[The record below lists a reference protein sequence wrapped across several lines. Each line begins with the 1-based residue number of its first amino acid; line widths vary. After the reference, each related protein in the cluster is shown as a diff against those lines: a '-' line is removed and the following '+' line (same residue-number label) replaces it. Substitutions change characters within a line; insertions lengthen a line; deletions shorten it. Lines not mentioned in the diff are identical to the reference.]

1 VKRRAAHEGSTGSDM
16 NDRFGSRSPETHVI
30 VLIILIR
37 VGKSG
42 LFIGVIAIGVVIVLF
57 IVLII
62 LVELNIKF
70 VVFILI
76 FIPFLIILVVV
87 NVGILLILKLVF
99 FLLRLFLCLRSQTSN
114 VVLLGQS
121 VIDCQFSCNS
131 IAITSDPIVLSGDT
145 TSKLVE
151 L

>member
-1 VKRRAAHEGSTGSDM
+1 VKGRAAHESSARSDM
-16 NDRFGSRSPETHVI
+16 NHRFGSRSPETHVI
-30 VLIILIR
+30 VLIILIG
-37 VGKSG
+37 VGESS
-42 LFIGVIAIGVVIVLF
+42 LFIGVIAIRIVIVLLV
-57 IVLII
+57 VLFI
-62 LVELNIKF
+62 LVELNIEF
-70 VVFILI
+70 VVLILI
-76 FIPFLIILVVV
+76 FILVHIILVV
-87 NVGILLILKLVF
+87 NVSILLVLELVF
-99 FLLRLFLCLRSQTSN
+99 FLLRLFFCLGSQTSN